1 MAFALA
7 MTPFGL
13 AEAAPAWVRDVL
25 AGFHG
30 DKAMAPKIAPV
41 SRFSIDGGGGFVL
54 DRSVK
59 PALLRFDDSPEVWAL
74 SPSHGPR
81 GDIIFKNDLGE
92 PLLRATR
99 LGGMT
104 VFTPRRPEGSA
115 AAAELEA
122 PPIRLTPLTVNAL
135 FDHMLRSAN
144 HCSRLARHTVWFEAP
159 NADAGSVALIADS
172 VTIVEGAIFYIS
184 RRADG
189 RLLLAKVRKISVVVS
204 NHPAVGLDQ
213 GVLIVTIAPTQGYAG
228 RPSSARIM
236 QAFGP

>member
-1 MAFALA
+1 VALA
-7 MTPFGL
+7 FTGRSL
-13 AEAAPAWVRDVL
+13 AAPAWVHDVL

-30 DKAMAPKIAPV
+30 DRSRAPAIALV
-41 SRFSIDGGGGFVL
+41 SRFAIDGGGGFIL

-59 PALLRFDDSPEVWAL
+59 PPLVRFDDSPEVWVL
-74 SPSHGPR
+74 NPSHGPR
-81 GDIIFKNDLGE
+81 GDIIYKNDLGE

-115 AAAELEA
+115 AAPELEA
-122 PPIRLTPLTVNAL
+122 PPIRLAPLTVNGL

-159 NADAGSVALIADS
+159 NADAKSVALIADS
-172 VTIVEGAIFYIS
+172 VTNVEGAMFYLS

-189 RLLLAKVRKISVVVS
+189 HALLLRVRRISVMVS
-204 NHPAVGLDQ
+204 NRSSVGLDQ
-213 GVLIVTIAPTQGYAG
+213 GVLMVTIAPTQGYGG

-236 QAFGP
+236 KAFGPNP